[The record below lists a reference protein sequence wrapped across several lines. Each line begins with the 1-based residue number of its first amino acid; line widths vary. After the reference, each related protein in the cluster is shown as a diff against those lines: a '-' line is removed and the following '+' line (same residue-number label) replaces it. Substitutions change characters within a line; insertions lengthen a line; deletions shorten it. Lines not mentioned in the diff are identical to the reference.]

1 MMRQSILVVDDHR
14 ENLIALEAILEAPN
28 RNLVMATSGNEA
40 LQLALK
46 HDFSLVLL
54 DVQMPEMD
62 GFEVAELMRQNRRT
76 RSIPIIF
83 VTAISKEQSYV
94 FKGYQAGAVDYLF
107 KPIDQQILEAKVNVF
122 LDLDM
127 QKRKLQQAVVQMKRL
142 KDENERL
149 LQALGEGVLG
159 TDDAGQVTFCNDA
172 ACTLLGCERDELVGQ
187 RLSGVLYHDP
197 EGLSGWQWTDSELLR
212 HCREGMTWRNN
223 SPLYAR
229 VVGDNIRPIELSAN
243 PINAEGDT
251 FSGCVLLFRELTGE
265 ELSAGER
272 QAREARRY
280 PRKRIFR
287 EMVLFDRTTG
297 GNVGRLLNVSV
308 DGFKL
313 ATRKTLEEG
322 QRMALSVVLP
332 EQINGLNTMSFDARV
347 IWCHPARSDREQGAW
362 HAGFQFLDMT
372 DTGRGIIEALME
384 KH

>member
-1 MMRQSILVVDDHR
+1 MIRQNILIVDDHK

-46 HDFSLVLL
+46 QDFSLVLL

-62 GFEVAELMRQNRRT
+62 GFEVAELMRQSRRT

-94 FKGYQAGAVDYLF
+94 FKGYEAGAVDYLF
-107 KPIDQQILEAKVNVF
+107 KPIDKQVLEAKVNVF

-159 TDDAGQVTFCNDA
+159 TDAEGSISFCNDA
-172 ACTLLGCERDELVGQ
+172 ACTLLGCNRDDLVGAQ
-187 RLSGVLYHDP
+187 LSGILFMDQ
-197 EGLSGWQWTDSELLR
+197 EGNTPWQWQGSALLEHCSE
-212 HCREGMTWRNN
+212 GASWRNEQ
-223 SPLYAR
+223 PLFAR
-229 VVGDNIRPIELSAN
+229 PVDGAGRGIDISAS
-243 PINAEGDT
+243 PINQRGDA
-251 FSGCVLLFRELTGE
+251 FSGCVVLFREFSGDD
-265 ELSAGER
+265 LSSAER
-272 QAREARRY
+272 QVRDARRY
-280 PRKRIFR
+280 PRKKVFR

-297 GNVGRLLNVSV
+297 GNVGRLLNVSI

-313 ATRKTLEEG
+313 STRKALDEG

-347 IWCHPARSDREQGAW
+347 VWCRDEDAGEGW
-362 HAGFQFLDMT
+362 LAGFQFLDMT
-372 DTGRGIIEALME
+372 DAGRGIVEALME
-384 KH
+384 RY

>member
-1 MMRQSILVVDDHR
+1 MIRQNILIVDDHK

-46 HDFSLVLL
+46 QDFSLVLL

-62 GFEVAELMRQNRRT
+62 GFEVAELMRQSRRT
-76 RSIPIIF
+76 RGIPIIF

-94 FKGYQAGAVDYLF
+94 FKGYEAGAVDYLF
-107 KPIDQQILEAKVNVF
+107 KPIDKQVLEAKVHVF
-122 LDLDM
+122 LDLDL

-159 TDDAGQVTFCNDA
+159 TDAEGRISFCNDA
-172 ACTLLGCERDELVGQ
+172 ACTLLGCGRDDLVGAH
-187 RLSGVLYHDP
+187 LSGILFEDQAGQTP
-197 EGLSGWQWTDSELLR
+197 WQWQGSALLER
-212 HCREGMTWRNN
+212 CSDGGSWRNEQ
-223 SPLYAR
+223 PLFAR
-229 VVGDNIRPIELSAN
+229 PVDGAGRGIDISAS
-243 PINAEGDT
+243 PINQRGDR
-251 FSGCVLLFRELTGE
+251 FSGCVVLFRELSGD
-265 ELSAGER
+265 ELSSAER
-272 QAREARRY
+272 QVRDARRY
-280 PRKRIFR
+280 PRKKVFR

-313 ATRKTLEEG
+313 STRKAIDEG

-347 IWCHPARSDREQGAW
+347 VWCRDEGTGEGCL
-362 HAGFQFLDMT
+362 AGFQFLDMT
-372 DTGRGIIEALME
+372 DTGRCIVEALME
-384 KH
+384 RY